1 MQLSFDI
8 DGSPP
13 EAGAA
18 RQRLERRIRPKTEI
32 WLPEQD
38 SNLRPFD

>member
-1 MQLSFDI
+1 MCAANAIVTSDPVGDRTLDKKR
-8 DGSPP
+8 GM
-13 EAGAA
+13 GA
-18 RQRLERRIRPKTEI
+18 PK